1 MKILIVDDSS
11 TMRKIVMRT
20 LRQAGYDGA
29 EVVEAGDG
37 VEGLSVLD
45 SGAVDLVFSDVN
57 MPNMG
62 GIDFVKAIRGRADGG
77 DIPIVMVTTEGGQ
90 DAMGEAKD
98 AGASGYVVKP
108 FTADKL
114 KSVLE
119 EVLA

>member
-29 EVVEAGDG
+29 EVIEAGDG

-45 SGAVDLVFSDVN
+45 NGAVDIVFSDVN

-62 GIDFVKAIRGRADGG
+62 GIDFVKAIRGRADGAEV
-77 DIPIVMVTTEGGQ
+77 PIVMVTTEGGQ

-114 KSVLE
+114 KSVLD